1 MDILVVE
8 DEKRLAQALQQIL
21 TEAGYRADAVYDGR
35 TGYEYAKSDYY
46 DAIILDVMLPLM
58 DGFEVVNKLRHDG
71 ISTPVLMLTAR
82 SQLVDKVTGLDS
94 GADEYMT
101 KPFEPEELLARLR
114 ALTRRKGEVILDELS
129 FGNLT
134 LDLNTRNLSSG
145 GKSVRLSA
153 REFEVL
159 KLLMINP
166 KQAISKDQIL
176 AKVWGVES
184 DVVDNS
190 VEAYVSFLRKKLK
203 FLKADVAINTIRMV
217 GYRMEMLSE

>member
-35 TGYEYAKSDYY
+35 TGFEYAKSDYY

-134 LDLNTRNLSSG
+134 LDLNSRNLSCG
-145 GKSVRLSA
+145 DKSVRLSA

-166 KQAISKDQIL
+166 KQAISKEQIL
-176 AKVWGVES
+176 TKVWGVES

-203 FLKADVAINTIRMV
+203 FLKAGVAINTIRMV
-217 GYRMEMLSE
+217 GYRLELTGE